1 MANQKAI
8 YKALENIGFET
19 MGELCCGVW
28 EGYAA
33 ELRPYNG
40 GLYLDVAVR
49 VDKKDKQLR
58 KDIQRAVKE
67 NNSGHSL
74 GCLNNG
80 SFMSF
85 LVKFNKKSPY
95 EQQFAGF
102 MRAITLALRQYGI
115 GPACTCSVCGG
126 GSPDSLCVMESYQ
139 PVHSACLKGM
149 AAETREKAEENRENG
164 SYLTGIIGAV
174 LGMLV
179 GLIPSLLTI
188 MLADTIYGVLFALV
202 PMASAWGYRKFKGK
216 MSRGSIAIIV
226 LLSFIGVFVMQY
238 LVIGF
243 VLMDEYAMGLGMAFE
258 MVAENLLNVD
268 GLMMVASE
276 SVVHFLFML
285 LGVWIAW
292 RYMYQGTNA
301 GKLRQIDAVM
311 STLRPNPSF
320 AKNGADTGE
329 ESRS

>member
-1 MANQKAI
+1 MASQKAV

-40 GLYLDVAVR
+40 VLYLDIAVR

-58 KDIQRAVKE
+58 KNIQRAVKE
-67 NNSGHSL
+67 NNSGRSL
-74 GCLNNG
+74 NCLNNG
-80 SFMSF
+80 SFLSF
-85 LVKFNKKSPY
+85 LVRFNKKSPY
-95 EQQFAGF
+95 EQQFIGF
-102 MRAITLALRQYGI
+102 MKAITLALRQYGV
-115 GPACTCSVCGG
+115 GAAQTCAVCGG
-126 GSPDSLCVMESYQ
+126 SRPDSLCVMESYQ
-139 PVHSACLKGM
+139 PVHGACIRSM
-149 AAETREKAEENRENG
+149 ETETREKADENRENG
-164 SYLTGIIGAV
+164 SYFTGLLGAV

-179 GLIPSLLTI
+179 GLIPSILTI

-243 VLMDEYAMGLGMAFE
+243 VLMEEYGMSLGMAFE
-258 MVAENLLNVD
+258 LVAESLLNME
-268 GLMMVASE
+268 GLALVASD

-285 LGVWIAW
+285 LGVWLAW

-311 STLRPNPSF
+311 STLRPNPSCDQSE
-320 AKNGADTGE
+320 AYACE
-329 ESRS
+329 ESRN